1 MSLLVKRA
9 VQGVFAAL
17 LFHRQEERGMR
28 LIEFETRCVQQG
40 EIHEIVTTTHSDCV
54 AGDLINRV
62 GFLGFAEMKCGGVI
76 GRGDPVVIHNQV
88 IGYVLGFDDCHFPNH
103 YNILISTTETWT
115 AEDLKLEVESP
126 IMFGSGIEEG

>member
-1 MSLLVKRA
+1 MSLSVKRVVHGA
-9 VQGVFAAL
+9 FAAL
-17 LFHRQEERGMR
+17 LFHKQEERGMR

-40 EIHEIVTTTHSDCV
+40 EIHEIVTTTHSDSV

-88 IGYVLGFDDCHFPNH
+88 IGHVLGFDDCHFPNH
-103 YNILISTTETWT
+103 YNILISTKETWT
-115 AEDLKLEVESP
+115 AEDLNLEVESS
-126 IMFGSGIEEG
+126 ITFGSLKDEE